1 MRDTELKKLKPLE
14 EKGLGRGLR
23 VKKNKD
29 GSCSWIFMK
38 RIKGRPQQQGSMR
51 TTLGRWPEM
60 TLDQAEE
67 KARDYRRL
75 LDQGINPKE
84 DEKRRR
90 KEAEAKAEEEKA
102 KAITLRQLLE
112 KYQRNAHA
120 YDRGVTPNY
129 MKGFKSTIES
139 VWSRFIDT
147 PIQEIQGRHL
157 REEFEYWNSQRIS
170 PKTGKPAKTMSTQG
184 VNHGRALFNFAIDQ
198 LELLDRNPFSVFKRQ
213 LKSSRQSEYYL
224 LPKEAVK
231 VMDTLMKIDHHSQS
245 IEQYGFKDSQQAL
258 AKDGLHVL
266 KPYAF
271 KEEAQSVYNNLRLTL
286 LTGLRGPSEVT
297 RLKWENVFLE
307 ESEWKDVG
315 AECAYFKTWTKQKR
329 WFGIPITTQMA
340 GIFRKQKAL
349 RTNDYVF
356 PAKRRDGPME
366 SGGFAYL
373 VINKLLNP
381 SLNFSQ
387 TNKVGPRVL
396 RHTFATAC
404 HHAYP
409 FNLELAHQITG
420 HGPNKKGG
428 ETARY
433 IHRNAKQ
440 MLPYFTEINN
450 LLVGDVDVVPDEWN
464 IEDEYAEEDLVEMYK
479 EPDFPI
485 VEGGYVN
492 PDHR

>member
-1 MRDTELKKLKPLE
+1 MRDTELKKLKPRE
-14 EKGLGRGLR
+14 EKGIGRGLR

-67 KARDYRRL
+67 KARHYRSL

-84 DEKRRR
+84 YDERR
-90 KEAEAKAEEEKA
+90 KKEAAAKAEEEEA

-112 KYQRNAHA
+112 RYQRNAHL
-120 YDRGVTPNY
+120 YDRGVSPHY
-129 MKGFKSTIES
+129 MKGFKSTIEN

-147 PIQEIQGRHL
+147 PIQDIQGRHL
-157 REEFEYWNSQRIS
+157 REEFEYWNSQRVS
-170 PKTGKPAKTMSTQG
+170 PKTGKPAPTMSTQG

-198 LELLDRNPFSVFKRQ
+198 LELLDRNPFNVFRRQ
-213 LKSSRQSEYYL
+213 LKSSRRSTYYL

-231 VMDTLMKIDHHSQS
+231 VLDTITKIGHHSQW
-245 IEQYGFKDSQQAL
+245 IKKYGFEESQQAL
-258 AKDGLHVL
+258 ARDGLHVL

-271 KEEAQSVYNNLRLTL
+271 TEFANSVFNNLSLTL

-297 RLKWENVFLE
+297 PLKWENVFLE
-307 ESEWKDVG
+307 KSEWEGRG

-329 WFGIPITTQMA
+329 WFGIPITPYMER
-340 GIFRKQKAL
+340 IFREQKAL
-349 RTNDYVF
+349 KTNDYVF
-356 PAKRRDGPME
+356 PAKRRDGSME
-366 SGGFAYL
+366 SGRYAYDA
-373 VINKLLNP
+373 INELLNP
-381 SLNFSQ
+381 SLKFSQ

-409 FNLELAHQITG
+409 FNLELAHQLTG
-420 HGPNKKGG
+420 HGPDKKGG
-428 ETARY
+428 ETEIY
-433 IHRNAKQ
+433 IHGNANQ
-440 MLPYFTEINN
+440 MLPYFIEINK
-450 LLVGDVDVVPDEWN
+450 LLVGDVEQMPDTWN
-464 IEDEYAEEDLVEMYK
+464 VEDSFSEEELEEMDK
-479 EPDFPI
+479 PEFADFPI
-485 VEGGYVN
+485 VEGGYTVE
-492 PDHR
+492 P